1 MPHQLSAMEP
11 KGNHLSG
18 SHLTAMVL
26 TDIPTPSTLSS
37 TRKRS
42 ETIIYHMS
50 VRNKANSTLRK
61 KQKSKMKQTLRFNT
75 R

>member
-1 MPHQLSAMEP
+1 MNIRSGLMPHQLNAMEP

-18 SHLTAMVL
+18 SHLTAKVL

-50 VRNKANSTLRK
+50 VTNTANSTLGKNRSRK
-61 KQKSKMKQTLRFNT
+61 
-75 R
+75 